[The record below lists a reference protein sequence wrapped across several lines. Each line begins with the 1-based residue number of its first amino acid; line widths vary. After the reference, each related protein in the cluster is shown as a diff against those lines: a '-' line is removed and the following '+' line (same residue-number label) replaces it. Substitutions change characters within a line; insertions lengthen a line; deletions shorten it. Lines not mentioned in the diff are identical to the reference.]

1 MQVKVAPVA
10 AAAPTAGKSSLWL
23 TIQRVVG
30 PGILFA
36 SCAIGVSHLVQSTR
50 AGALYGFDL
59 ALFII
64 LANVLKFPFF
74 EYGSRYACATGR
86 SILHGYL
93 QRGRWLLIT
102 YLLLTGLSM
111 FAVSSA
117 VTLVCA
123 GLFGN
128 LFGLPPT
135 ATPWVAAGVLA
146 VCMLLLAAD
155 KFSLL
160 DNALKVLAV
169 VLLITTLTAFFVLLW
184 DWSSGQ
190 LPHRRL
196 ELTHT
201 QIFSVSSLPFIIALM
216 GWMPT
221 AVDLSAWNSIWTVEK
236 IRQTGYH
243 PTLKETLFD
252 FNLGYWFSAGLAL
265 CFLSLGALVM
275 YGSGTVLSDSSVG
288 FAAQLISLYTA
299 AIGDWIYYII
309 AIAAATVM
317 FSTVIT
323 VLDGYSRVM
332 DETLLL
338 LNPRLLRKKASQRLY
353 TPMMIFVCIG
363 SFLIIWQLATSLS
376 ALVDFATIL
385 SFVIAPV
392 IAVINYRVIFG
403 AEVAPE
409 HRPKRGMQ
417 LLSWLGI
424 IFLAG
429 FTAVYLYYLLVLG

>member
-1 MQVKVAPVA
+1 MQIKIVS
-10 AAAPTAGKSSLWL
+10 AGVQPAKAGMWQTLH
-23 TIQRVVG
+23 RVVG

-86 SILHGYL
+86 SILNGYL
-93 QRGRWLLIT
+93 KRGRWLLIT
-102 YLLLTGLSM
+102 YLLLSGVSM

-123 GLFGN
+123 GLFAN
-128 LFGLPPT
+128 LFGLPPEAT
-135 ATPWVAAGVLA
+135 AWVAGGVLL

-155 KFSLL
+155 RFSLL
-160 DNALKVLAV
+160 DNALKILAI

-184 DWSSGQ
+184 DWSTGQ
-190 LPHRRL
+190 IPHRKL
-196 ELTHT
+196 DLGST
-201 QIFSVSSLPFIIALM
+201 QIFSLTSLPFIIALM

-236 IRQTGYH
+236 IKQTGYH

-265 CFLSLGALVM
+265 CFLTLGSLVM
-275 YGSGTVLSDSSVG
+275 YGSGISLSDSSVG
-288 FAAQLISLYTA
+288 FSAQLINLYTA

-332 DETLLL
+332 DESLQLLKPTLF
-338 LNPRLLRKKASQRLY
+338 RKKPGQRLY
-353 TPMMIFVCIG
+353 TPFMFLVAGG

-392 IAVINYRVIFG
+392 IAVINYNVITSD
-403 AEVAPE
+403 EVAQAN
-409 HRPKRGMQ
+409 RPGKSMRI
-417 LLSWLGI
+417 LSWLGI
-424 IFLAG
+424 IFLTG
-429 FTAVYLYYLLVLG
+429 FTAVYLYYLLVLA

>member
-1 MQVKVAPVA
+1 MPTQLKEPDAPVIPA
-10 AAAPTAGKSSLWL
+10 AGSLWH

-59 ALFII
+59 AVFII

-86 SILHGYL
+86 SILWGYL
-93 QRGRWLLIT
+93 QQGRWLLLT

-123 GLFGN
+123 GLFGT
-128 LFGLPPT
+128 LFGLPPA
-135 ATPWVAAGVLA
+135 ATPWVAAAVLL
-146 VCMLLLAAD
+146 VCILLLMAN

-169 VLLITTLTAFFVLLW
+169 VLLFTTLTAFFVLMW
-184 DWSSGQ
+184 DWSTGQ
-190 LPHRRL
+190 MPHRKPDFSS
-196 ELTHT
+196 T
-201 QIFSVSSLPFIIALM
+201 QIFSAASLPFIIALM

-243 PTLKETLFD
+243 PTLRETLFD

-275 YGSGTVLSDSSVG
+275 YGSGIPLSDSSVG
-288 FAAQLISLYTA
+288 FSAQLISLYTA
-299 AIGDWIYYII
+299 AIGDWIYYVI

-323 VLDGYSRVM
+323 VLDGYSRTM
-332 DETLLL
+332 DEIMLLL
-338 LNPRLLRKKASQRLY
+338 KPRFLRRQSGQRLY
-353 TPMMIFVCIG
+353 VPLMLLVAGG
-363 SFLIIWQLATSLS
+363 SFLIIWQLATGLS
-376 ALVDFATIL
+376 SMVDFATIL
-385 SFVIAPV
+385 SFIIAPV
-392 IAVINYRVIFG
+392 IAIINFKVIMG
-403 AEVAPE
+403 AEVAPQ
-409 HRPKRGMQ
+409 HRPGRAMQ

-424 IFLAG
+424 LFLAG
-429 FTAVYLYYLLVLG
+429 FTLVYLYYLLAMA

>member
-1 MQVKVAPVA
+1 MPVKELDSAPLRTGL
-10 AAAPTAGKSSLWL
+10 PLWQL
-23 TIQRVVG
+23 LQRVVG

-74 EYGSRYACATGR
+74 EYGTRYACATGR
-86 SILHGYL
+86 SILWGYR
-93 QRGRWLLIT
+93 QRGRWM
-102 YLLLTGLSM
+102 LLLYLVLTGVSM
-111 FAVSSA
+111 FSVASA
-117 VTLVCA
+117 VTFVCA

-128 LFGLPPT
+128 LLGLAAA
-135 ATPWVAAGVLA
+135 ATPWVAGGILL
-146 VCMLLLAAD
+146 VCVLLLAAD

-160 DNALKVLAV
+160 DGSLKILAL
-169 VLLITTLTAFFVLLW
+169 VLLITTLTAFFALMW
-184 DWSSGQ
+184 DWASGQ
-190 LPHRRL
+190 LPERRL
-196 ELTHT
+196 DLSNTD
-201 QIFSVSSLPFIIALM
+201 IFAAGSLPFIIALM

-243 PTLKETLFD
+243 PTLKESLFD

-275 YGSGTVLSDSSVG
+275 WGSGTPLSDSSVG

-323 VLDGYSRVM
+323 VLDGYSRAL

-338 LNPRLLRKKASQRLY
+338 LSPRFLRKRSGQRLY
-353 TPMMIFVCIG
+353 TPILLLVAGG
-363 SFLIIWQLATSLS
+363 SFMIISLLATGLA

-385 SFVIAPV
+385 SFIIAPF
-392 IAVINYRVIFG
+392 IALINYRVILG
-403 AEVAPE
+403 KEVARAHQPG
-409 HRPKRGMQ
+409 RGMRI
-417 LLSWLGI
+417 LSWLGI
-424 IFLAG
+424 IFLSG
-429 FTAVYLYYLLVLG
+429 FTLVYGYYLLVLA

>member
-1 MQVKVAPVA
+1 MQVKEIETAG
-10 AAAPTAGKSSLWL
+10 APTEKNSLWQ
-23 TIQRVVG
+23 TIHRVVG

-50 AGALYGFDL
+50 AGALYGFDMV
-59 ALFII
+59 LFVV

-86 SILHGYL
+86 SILWGYL
-93 QRGRWLLIT
+93 QKGRWLLIT

-123 GLFGN
+123 GLFAN
-128 LFGLPPT
+128 LFGLAP
-135 ATPWVAAGVLA
+135 ATIPWVAAAVLL
-146 VCMLLLAAD
+146 VCVLLLAAG
-155 KFSLL
+155 KFNLL

-169 VLLITTLTAFFVLLW
+169 VLLLTTLTAFSVLVW
-184 DWSSGQ
+184 DWFTGQ
-190 LPHRRL
+190 MPQRTLDL
-196 ELTHT
+196 SNTE
-201 QIFSVSSLPFIIALM
+201 IFSVTSLPFIIALM

-243 PTLKETLFD
+243 PSLKETLFD

-265 CFLSLGALVM
+265 CFLSMGALVM
-275 YGSGTVLSDSSVG
+275 WGSDTPLSDSSVG

-299 AIGDWIYYII
+299 AVGDWIYYII

-332 DETLLL
+332 DETMLL
-338 LNPRLLRKKASQRLY
+338 LNKGLLRKNPEERLY
-353 TPMMIFVCIG
+353 TPLMLLIAFG
-363 SFLIIWQLATSLS
+363 SFFIIWQLATSLS

-385 SFVIAPV
+385 SFMIAPV
-392 IAVINYRVIFG
+392 IATINYRVIMG
-403 AEVAPE
+403 TDVAPL
-409 HRPKRGMQ
+409 HQPKRGMQ

-424 IFLAG
+424 IFLSG
-429 FTAVYLYYLLVLG
+429 FTLVYLYYLLVLT

>member
-1 MQVKVAPVA
+1 MQVKALAVSGLRPAQ
-10 AAAPTAGKSSLWL
+10 GSRWQNF
-23 TIQRVVG
+23 QRVVG

-59 ALFII
+59 ALFVI

-74 EYGSRYACATGR
+74 EYGSRYASATGK
-86 SILHGYL
+86 SILWGYL
-93 QRGRWLLIT
+93 RRGRWLLVV
-102 YLLLTGLSM
+102 YLLLTSLSM

-123 GLFGN
+123 GLFAN
-128 LFGLPPT
+128 LFGLPAEATTWVT
-135 ATPWVAAGVLA
+135 ASVLL

-160 DNALKVLAV
+160 DGALKMLAV
-169 VLLITTLTAFFVLLW
+169 VLLITTLTAFIALLL
-184 DWSSGQ
+184 DWSSGRM
-190 LPHRRL
+190 PHRSL
-196 ELTHT
+196 EWSNT
-201 QIFSVSSLPFIIALM
+201 QIFSLSSLPFIIALM

-236 IRQTGYH
+236 IKQTGYH
-243 PTLKETLFD
+243 PTLRETLFD
-252 FNLGYWFSAGLAL
+252 INLGYWFSAGLAL
-265 CFLSLGALVM
+265 CFLTMGALVM
-275 YGSGTVLSDSSVG
+275 YNSGTQLADSSVG
-288 FAAQLISLYTA
+288 FAAQLIYLYTA

-323 VLDGYSRVM
+323 VLDGYSRVL
-332 DETLLL
+332 DESLLL
-338 LNPRLLRKKASQRLY
+338 LKPTLFRKNRGRRLY
-353 TPMMIFVCIG
+353 TPLLLLVASG
-363 SFLIIWQLATSLS
+363 TFLVIWQLATSLS

-385 SFVIAPV
+385 SFLIAPV
-392 IAVINYRVIFG
+392 IALLNYRVILG

-409 HRPKRGMQ
+409 NRPGKKMRM
-417 LLSWLGI
+417 LSWLGI
-424 IFLAG
+424 IFLSG
-429 FTAVYLYYLLVLG
+429 FTGFYLFYLLFL